1 MMTFILSLPSI
12 IFRRTRMPLAALLLL
27 PGFQMRTM
35 AATADASEP
44 VNKYRTWHEA
54 ALHGDVDEIDVS
66 IENFEEQ
73 LQLSPDDPLAKAY
86 LGSVCALRAKES
98 FWGMTKLEYLERADQ
113 LMSKAIAEAPD
124 NPRIRMIRAIS
135 LYKLPERFDKRPV
148 ALADF
153 QQLVPI
159 ARAGES
165 DLTLRERQAILYY
178 ASLSYAD
185 ANLPGA
191 GQLKADCH
199 SLSPD
204 SEYGKLTQ

>member
-1 MMTFILSLPSI
+1 MTFILSRLCVVS
-12 IFRRTRMPLAALLLL
+12 RLTRMPLSALLLL
-27 PGFQMRTM
+27 LGFQMNTM

-44 VNKYRTWHEA
+44 LTQYRAWHEA

-66 IENFEEQ
+66 IERFEEQ
-73 LQLSPDDPLAKAY
+73 LRLHPEDPLAKVY
-86 LGSVCALRAKES
+86 LGSTCALRAKES

-113 LMSKAIAEAPD
+113 LMNEAVAEAPE
-124 NPRIRMIRAIS
+124 NPRVRMIRAIS

-159 ARAGES
+159 ARAGDS
-165 DLTLRERQAILYY
+165 GLTLSERQATLYY
-178 ASLSYAD
+178 AYLSYKDAD
-185 ANLPGA
+185 LPEA
-191 GQLKADCH
+191 EQLKADCH

-204 SEYGKLTQ
+204 SDYGRLTH